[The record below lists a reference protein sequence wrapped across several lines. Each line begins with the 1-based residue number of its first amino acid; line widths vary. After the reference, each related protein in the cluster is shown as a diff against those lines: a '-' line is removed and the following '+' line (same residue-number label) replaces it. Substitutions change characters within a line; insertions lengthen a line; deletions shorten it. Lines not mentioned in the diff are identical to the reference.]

1 MPFFFLGSF
10 DGAYILTVCTFSVL
24 SLILKFRKLL
34 GWENS
39 PTPFF
44 VETFVISEPELPC
57 WETVSKLMMTLV
69 ILLLFGDIMLLSKE
83 CWMGGHGTWAPVRLL
98 FACYSDE
105 PFHTRNLSPLI
116 NTCQSEIMSAW
127 FASQGGLDK
136 TQWWM
141 RKHLGKSALLCKYE
155 HHCYLI
161 LPESNVLWLN
171 SLIAVFQFDSSN
183 FIIV

>member
-10 DGAYILTVCTFSVL
+10 DGAYIRTVCTFSVL

-34 GWENS
+34 GWESS

-44 VETFVISEPELPC
+44 VETFVISEPETSWRRNSIKTDHDP
-57 WETVSKLMMTLV
+57 SNFIV
-69 ILLLFGDIMLLSKE
+69 IGRPHVIIKRMLN
-83 CWMGGHGTWAPVRLL
+83 GGPGTCAPVGLL

-105 PFHTRNLSPLI
+105 PFHTRNLSPLVNI
-116 NTCQSEIMSAW
+116 CQSEIMSAW

-155 HHCYLI
+155 HHR
-161 LPESNVLWLN
+161 
-171 SLIAVFQFDSSN
+171 
-183 FIIV
+183 